1 MERHHPRRWLAAFG
15 LSACLAVPALAG
27 PAIEVFTTA
36 GGPAVNVPSG
46 VAVIELDAPGRLD
59 AELSQDLPADPELAE
74 ALMRERMA
82 TPEWQ
87 ETADRYADSY
97 LGLARAWQLGVEKVP
112 AVVIDGR
119 HVIYG
124 QPDVAQ
130 ALNEADRLLRQ
141 ESQR

>member
-15 LSACLAVPALAG
+15 LSACLVGPALAD
-27 PAIEVFTTA
+27 PAIEVFTIA
-36 GGPAVNVPSG
+36 GEPVVNVPSG

-59 AELSQDLPADPELAE
+59 ALLSQQLPADREVAA

-82 TPEWQ
+82 TAEWQ

-97 LGLARAWQLGVEKVP
+97 LGLVRAWQLGVEKVP

-124 QPDVAQ
+124 QLDVA
-130 ALNEADRLLRQ
+130 EAMREAQRLLGQERRQ
-141 ESQR
+141 